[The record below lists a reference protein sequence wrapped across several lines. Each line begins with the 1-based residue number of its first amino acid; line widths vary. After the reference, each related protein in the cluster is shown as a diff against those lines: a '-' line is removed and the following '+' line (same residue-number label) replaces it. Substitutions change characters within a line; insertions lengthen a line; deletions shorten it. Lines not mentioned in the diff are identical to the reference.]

1 MCLDKD
7 LKGINDRCGH
17 QEGDALIIAAG
28 YAVQRR
34 RSARLRFF
42 LVDGTVS
49 LYDRRRES
57 VRTEKRFRRQK
68 GMRK

>member
-17 QEGDALIIAAG
+17 QEGNALIIAAG
-28 YAVQRR
+28 YVVQRR

-42 LVDGTVS
+42 LA
-49 LYDRRRES
+49 DRRFPGMIDAEKACGQRSGFADRRE
-57 VRTEKRFRRQK
+57 
-68 GMRK
+68 